1 MLFRSM
7 GALLSVAKGSKEPPK
22 FIVLHHRGASKKE
35 KPVVLI
41 GKGVA
46 ALQKVGFLQL
56 TPLSMP
62 RIDVLGVCP
71 SVQTIAAQVAVLL
84 IIIASVAYN
93 LRGQRTA
100 RG

>member
-1 MLFRSM
+1 MLAVIATLLLRSTARLPVRQFFSFSS
-7 GALLSVAKGSKEPPK
+7 ALVG
-22 FIVLHHRGASKKE
+22 VLA
-35 KPVVLI
+35 VVLI

-62 RIDVLGVCP
+62 RIDVLGVYP